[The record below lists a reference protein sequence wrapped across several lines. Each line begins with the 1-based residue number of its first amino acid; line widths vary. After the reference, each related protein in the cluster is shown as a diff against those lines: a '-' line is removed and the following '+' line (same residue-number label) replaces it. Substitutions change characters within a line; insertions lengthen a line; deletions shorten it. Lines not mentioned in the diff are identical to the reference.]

1 MLFADSD
8 HKDVPGGFMHA
19 LSWIRLNRLDDAR
32 GLLEQL
38 EG

>member
-8 HKDVPGGFMHA
+8 HKDVPGGFMLA
-19 LSWIRLNRLDDAR
+19 MSWMRLNRLDDAW